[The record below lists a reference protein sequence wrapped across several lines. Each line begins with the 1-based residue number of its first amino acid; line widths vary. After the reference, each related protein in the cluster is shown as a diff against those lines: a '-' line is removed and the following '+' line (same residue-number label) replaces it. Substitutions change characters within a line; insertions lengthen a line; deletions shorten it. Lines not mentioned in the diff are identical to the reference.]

1 MKRDAI
7 TTILL
12 AALLTNAI
20 LDLPVEVTYTQQFG
34 DQSITLT
41 EHMTVAQRLKLRNK
55 KGFLCYGSL

>member
-7 TTILL
+7 TTTLL
-12 AALLTNAI
+12 AALLISVT
-20 LDLPVEVTYTQQFG
+20 LHLPVKVTYTQQFG

-41 EHMTVAQRLKLRNK
+41 ERMTVAQRLDLRNK

>member
-41 EHMTVAQRLKLRNK
+41 ESMTVAQRLKLRNK